1 MAEVIQSL
9 IGGLSGQ
16 IFLMIVSRFYA
27 TIDEKSS
34 NKFTFGYNCCYDNNL
49 FQGAM
54 LMRISII
61 GVVVV
66 SVLSM
71 IIGCNPKIS
80 AEGRRYLQA
89 ADKAFRRH
97 DDPSA
102 IEACTRFI
110 KMYPHAEQTGEAYY
124 IRGLA
129 RTRLGK
135 TLQGKEDFIKALE
148 LTKRKDLIALA
159 HCRLGELA
167 YRANQMDEA
176 MTHYKSALKV
186 IPQGASPADEA
197 MYMLGCI
204 LQRKSKWAEA
214 DVYFNR
220 VIYLFGDSPF
230 AKRASQRVH
239 ARGWAVQAGA
249 LSRIE
254 TARFLE
260 KKLRQKGLP
269 ARMDVDLKDGKLLYV
284 VYIGSY
290 KFYNKAQRELHRV
303 RRIVSDAFITPVR

>member
-1 MAEVIQSL
+1 
-9 IGGLSGQ
+9 
-16 IFLMIVSRFYA
+16 
-27 TIDEKSS
+27 
-34 NKFTFGYNCCYDNNL
+34 
-49 FQGAM
+49 
-54 LMRISII
+54 MRISII
-61 GVVVV
+61 GVVIV

-167 YRANQMDEA
+167 YRTNQMDEA

-204 LQRKSKWAEA
+204 LQRKSKWTEA

-254 TARFLE
+254 TARFL
-260 KKLRQKGLP
+260 KRKLRQKGLP

-290 KFYNKAQRELHRV
+290 KFYNKAQRELYRV